1 MKKTY
6 EPTRSDIQT
15 LYNIQVLEDE
25 IQRIRKQGTQ
35 TRIGLV
41 ISGIIALAVNIS
53 YFGHELSS
61 FLTVPFIFFLGW
73 YLLTRKEQSS
83 LGQKIRYQYEV
94 CERVSCHYTIE
105 NGKVYIIQKDF
116 KKIEINQYR
125 Y

>member
-83 LGQKIRYQYEV
+83 LSQKIKYQYEV
-94 CERVSCHYTIE
+94 CERVNCHYTIE

-116 KKIEINQYR
+116 KKIELNQY
-125 Y
+125 

>member
-25 IQRIRKQGTQ
+25 IQRITKQGTQ
-35 TRIGLV
+35 VRIGLV

-61 FLTVPFIFFLGW
+61 FLSVPFLFFLGF

-83 LGQKIRYQYEV
+83 LGKKIRYQYEV
-94 CERVSCHYTIE
+94 GERVSCHYKIE

-116 KKIEINQYR
+116 KKIEINQY
-125 Y
+125 

>member
-6 EPTRSDIQT
+6 EPTRSDIET
-15 LYNIQVLEDE
+15 LYNIQALENE
-25 IQRIRKQGTQ
+25 IERISKPGTQ
-35 TRIGLV
+35 ARIGLV

-53 YFGHELSS
+53 YFGNPLSS
-61 FLTVPFIFFLGW
+61 FLSVPFLFFLGF
-73 YLLTRKEQSS
+73 YFLTRKEQSS

-116 KKIEINQYR
+116 KKIDINQYR
-125 Y
+125 